1 MRFAMD
7 RAELAGALIDSCPDG
22 LLLVDAAGLI
32 QLANPIAETLFGRT
46 EDDLVGSSIDELVPP
61 EFRATHPQRR
71 GAYTAA
77 PTSRP
82 MGTGL
87 ELFAQHSSGEMFPVE
102 ISLSPCTI
110 EDAVFTI
117 ATIRDVSD
125 RQESASRMAMLQD
138 RERIARDLHDMV
150 IQRLFAAGMNLQSV
164 QSSAQ
169 PPMVADRIA
178 STINELDDTIRE
190 LRSAIFRLGQHD
202 ERRTISAQLTELVHE
217 RARHL
222 GFEPVLRL
230 AGDVDQLP
238 DFIADQLVA
247 TVTEG
252 LSNVVRHANAT
263 AAEVRIE
270 SVGTTLSLLISDDG
284 VGLPNEPKRS
294 GGLSNMMWRAAELG
308 GSCTVGPNEPAGTRL
323 HWHVPV

>member
-1 MRFAMD
+1 MD

-22 LLLVDAAGLI
+22 LLLVDRDGTI
-32 QLANPIAETLFGRT
+32 RLANPVASEMFGRT
-46 EDDLVGSSIDELVPP
+46 EADLVGSSIDGLVPT

-71 GAYTAA
+71 AAYTAA
-77 PTSRP
+77 PTNRP

-102 ISLSPCTI
+102 ISLSPCVI
-110 EDAVFTI
+110 DEALFTI

-125 RQESASRMAMLQD
+125 RQESASQMAMLQD

-150 IQRLFAAGMNLQSV
+150 IQRLFAAGMNLQAV
-164 QSSAQ
+164 QASAQ
-169 PPMVADRIA
+169 PQMVADRIA
-178 STINELDDTIRE
+178 STIIELDDTIRE
-190 LRSAIFRLGQHD
+190 LRAAIFRLGQHN
-202 ERRTISAQLTELVHE
+202 ERRTLSAQITELVHE

-222 GFEPVLRL
+222 GFEPALRL
-230 AGDVDQLP
+230 VGDVDQLP

-263 AAEVRIE
+263 SAEVRIE
-270 SVGTTLSLLISDDG
+270 CADNTLSLHISDDG
-284 VGLPNEPKRS
+284 VGIPNEPKRS

-308 GSCTVGPNEPAGTRL
+308 GSCTIGPNNPAGTHL
-323 HWHVPV
+323 LWHVPV

>member
-1 MRFAMD
+1 MAGAMD

-22 LLLVDAAGLI
+22 LLLVDSDGVI
-32 QLANPIAETLFGRT
+32 QLANPVAASMFGWNQA
-46 EDDLVGSSIDELVPP
+46 DLVGSSVDELVPP
-61 EFRATHPQRR
+61 EFRSTHPQRR
-71 GAYTAA
+71 AAYAAA
-77 PTSRP
+77 PSSRP

-87 ELFAQHSSGEMFPVE
+87 ELFGQHSSGDMFPVE

-110 EDAVFTI
+110 DDVLFTI
-117 ATIRDVSD
+117 ATVRDVSD
-125 RQESASRMAMLQD
+125 RQESASQMAMLHD

-164 QSSAQ
+164 QSTAQ
-169 PPMVADRIA
+169 PPLVADRIG

-190 LRSAIFRLGQHD
+190 LRAAIFRLGHHD
-202 ERRTISAQLTELVHE
+202 ERRTLSAQLTELAHE

-230 AGDVDQLP
+230 SGDLDQLP

-263 AAEVRIE
+263 AAEIRIDYA
-270 SVGTTLSLLISDDG
+270 GTTLSLMISDDG
-284 VGLPNEPKRS
+284 VGIPNTPKRS

-308 GSCTVGPNEPAGTRL
+308 GSCTVGPNEPVGTRL
-323 HWHVPV
+323 HWHVPA

>member
-1 MRFAMD
+1 MD
-7 RAELAGALIDSCPDG
+7 RAALAGALIDASPDG
-22 LLLVDAAGLI
+22 LLLIDEDGTIL
-32 QLANPIAETLFGRT
+32 LANPVAGILFGRT
-46 EDDLVGSSIDELVPP
+46 QDELVGSSVDDLVPP
-61 EFRATHPQRR
+61 EFRSTHPHRR
-71 GAYTAA
+71 AAYVAE
-77 PTSRP
+77 PTTRP

-87 ELFAQHSSGEMFPVE
+87 ELFGQHSSGEMFPVE
-102 ISLSPCTI
+102 VSLSPCTI
-110 EDAVFTI
+110 DGTVYTI
-117 ATIRDVSD
+117 ATVRDVSD

-150 IQRLFAAGMNLQSV
+150 IQRLFAAGMHLQAV

-169 PPMVADRIA
+169 PAMVADRIA

-190 LRSAIFRLGQHD
+190 LRSAIFKLGQHG
-202 ERRTISAQLTELVHE
+202 ERRTLSAQLTELVHD

-230 AGDVDQLP
+230 AGDIDTLP

-263 AAEVRIE
+263 SAEVHIE
-270 SVGTTLSLLISDDG
+270 RHGDALSLHIIDNG
-284 VGLPNEPKRS
+284 VGLPRQPKRS

-308 GSCTVGPNEPAGTRL
+308 GTCTVAPNEPSGTRL
-323 HWHVPV
+323 LWHVPV

>member
-1 MRFAMD
+1 MD
-7 RAELAGALIDSCPDG
+7 RAALAGALIDSCPDG
-22 LLLVDAAGLI
+22 LLLVDVDGMI
-32 QLANPIAETLFGRT
+32 RLANPVIVEMFGWT
-46 EDDLVGSSIDELVPP
+46 ELELVGSSIDELVPP
-61 EFRATHPQRR
+61 EFRGAHPKRR
-71 GAYTAA
+71 AAYTAA
-77 PTSRP
+77 PTTRP

-87 ELFAQHSSGEMFPVE
+87 QLFAQHQSGEMFPVE

-110 EDAVFTI
+110 DDTTFTI
-117 ATIRDVSD
+117 AVVRDVSD

-150 IQRLFAAGMNLQSV
+150 IQRLFAAGMNLQAV

-169 PPMVADRIA
+169 PPIVADRIGSA
-178 STINELDDTIRE
+178 INELDDTIRE
-190 LRSAIFRLGQHD
+190 LRSAIFKLGPQG
-202 ERRTISAQLTELVHE
+202 ERRSLSAQLTELVHD
-217 RARHL
+217 RSRHL
-222 GFEPVLRL
+222 GFEPALRL
-230 AGDVDQLP
+230 AGELDALP

-270 SVGTTLSLLISDDG
+270 RIDDGLSLHITDNG

-308 GSCTVGPNEPAGTRL
+308 GSCTVGHNEPAGTRL
-323 HWHVPV
+323 LWHVPV